1 MRSAEEIRALE
12 ERAKELR
19 CSYEVGRAVAQRQ
32 DPPHTVFER
41 VLEAIPAGW
50 QRSAGTSARI
60 EYLGRSYLG
69 RNFGPAKQSMR
80 ATLRLW
86 STPVGFIEVIDTSY
100 EGDHPFLVEEQ
111 ELLESIAL
119 RVSEYLEWKQQ
130 QLFGETAGAQREHW
144 GWRQAFAEALARA
157 IERDRFGV
165 EHVYLHGST
174 ESGNAGPASD
184 IDLLIVFSGDPE
196 QRRELELFLEGYS
209 ACLSEIAHRHTGYR
223 VEGGL
228 LDVSFVDR
236 EPPPSQ
242 RSLMREL
249 EIG

>member
-1 MRSAEEIRALE
+1 MRSAEEIHALE

-19 CSYEVGRAVAQRQ
+19 CLYRVGRAIAERQ
-32 DPPHTVFER
+32 DPPHAVFER
-41 VLEAIPAGW
+41 VLEAIPDGW
-50 QRSAGTSARI
+50 QRPASTSARI

-69 RNFGPAKQSMR
+69 RNYGPAKHTMR
-80 ATLRLW
+80 AALHLW
-86 STPVGFIEVIDTSY
+86 STPVGFIEVIDTAY
-100 EGDHPFLVEEQ
+100 EGDHPFLVEEH

-130 QLFGETAGAQREHW
+130 QLFGDAAGARREHW

-157 IERDRFGV
+157 IDRERFGV
-165 EHVYLHGST
+165 EKVYLHGST
-174 ESGNAGPASD
+174 ESGHAGPSSD
-184 IDLLIVFSGDPE
+184 IDLLIVFTGDPE
-196 QRRELELFLEGYS
+196 QRRDLELFLEGYG
-209 ACLSEIAHRHTGYR
+209 ACLAEMAHRHTGHR

-228 LDVSFVDR
+228 LDVTFVDR

-249 EIG
+249 ELG